1 MAEQQNVLVFINI
14 HGIVLTCPVCACKL
28 WALDHMSLHISQFAH
43 FNMELFVCFLFVCV
57 QALAEG
63 QTAPWETAKKDEN
76 RNKNR
81 YGNIIACEYGLGEDG
96 PFTIMG
102 WLCY

>member
-1 MAEQQNVLVFINI
+1 
-14 HGIVLTCPVCACKL
+14 
-28 WALDHMSLHISQFAH
+28 MSLHISLLLH
-43 FNMELFVCFLFVCV
+43 FNMEVFVCFPFVCV

-81 YGNIIACEYGLGEDG
+81 YGNIIACEYSLGKDWT
-96 PFTIMG
+96 FIIVG
-102 WLCY
+102 WICY

>member
-1 MAEQQNVLVFINI
+1 MCQCTGSGHQAI
-14 HGIVLTCPVCACKL
+14 CACIFLCVHTSVLKVIFL
-28 WALDHMSLHISQFAH
+28 C
-43 FNMELFVCFLFVCV
+43 VCVHVYVCV

-81 YGNIIACEYGLGEDG
+81 YGNIIACEYCSDIDGGL
-96 PFTIMG
+96 
-102 WLCY
+102 

>member
-1 MAEQQNVLVFINI
+1 
-14 HGIVLTCPVCACKL
+14 
-28 WALDHMSLHISQFAH
+28 
-43 FNMELFVCFLFVCV
+43 MELFVGFFCVFV

-81 YGNIIACEYGLGEDG
+81 YGNIIACEYSLGKDRA
-96 PFTIMG
+96 FIIMG
-102 WLCY
+102 QLCYWD

>member
-1 MAEQQNVLVFINI
+1 MKLFCVCVLV
-14 HGIVLTCPVCACKL
+14 HV
-28 WALDHMSLHISQFAH
+28 H
-43 FNMELFVCFLFVCV
+43 V

-81 YGNIIACEYGLGEDG
+81 YGNIIACEYCNGIDTVKLLCLDWCWRFVHCGVAQSTLVW
-96 PFTIMG
+96 FNLIYIMSFPG
-102 WLCY
+102 VLLDLVSCGSH

>member
-1 MAEQQNVLVFINI
+1 
-14 HGIVLTCPVCACKL
+14 
-28 WALDHMSLHISQFAH
+28 
-43 FNMELFVCFLFVCV
+43 MELFVCFLFVCV

-96 PFTIMG
+96 AFTIMG
-102 WLCY
+102 WLCYWD

>member
-1 MAEQQNVLVFINI
+1 MCMHICVCVFIPQSEAF
-14 HGIVLTCPVCACKL
+14 VVC
-28 WALDHMSLHISQFAH
+28 
-43 FNMELFVCFLFVCV
+43 VCVCVHV

-81 YGNIIACEYGLGEDG
+81 YGNIIACEYCNDIDG
-96 PFTIMG
+96 VLKYFCLWFTGILLLQY
-102 WLCY
+102 LCTHEQ

>member
-1 MAEQQNVLVFINI
+1 MFVHTSA
-14 HGIVLTCPVCACKL
+14 HACL
-28 WALDHMSLHISQFAH
+28 HASL
-43 FNMELFVCFLFVCV
+43 

-81 YGNIIACEYGLGEDG
+81 YGNIIACEYCTDFNEDRFYLFYGE
-96 PFTIMG
+96 PYIMLRFHCVSG
-102 WLCY
+102 QMGVV

>member
-1 MAEQQNVLVFINI
+1 MY
-14 HGIVLTCPVCACKL
+14 
-28 WALDHMSLHISQFAH
+28 D
-43 FNMELFVCFLFVCV
+43 

-81 YGNIIACEYGLGEDG
+81 YGNIIACEYCSDIECSWRTFGDYGIG
-96 PFTIMG
+96 ISVV
-102 WLCY
+102 

>member
-1 MAEQQNVLVFINI
+1 M
-14 HGIVLTCPVCACKL
+14 
-28 WALDHMSLHISQFAH
+28 
-43 FNMELFVCFLFVCV
+43 FVHVHV

-81 YGNIIACEYGLGEDG
+81 YGNIIACEYCSDEDG
-96 PFTIMG
+96 VELL
-102 WLCY
+102 WLDWSGPVWSGLVWSGLAWLGLFSSF